1 MPTTLLA
8 FGFVLG
14 VLVFVHELGHFLVAR
29 WHGVRVL
36 TFSLGFGPKL
46 FSVKRGDTEYC
57 VSLIPLGGYV
67 KMAGENPEDQPQ
79 GAADEF
85 LSKTK
90 WQRFQ
95 VLMAGPAMNMIL
107 AVVLLAVVLM
117 QGDRV
122 LAFLSRPAVIGVVQ
136 AGSPAAAGGMQAG
149 DEVVRINGRSISTWE
164 ELDMAVTSKPDLDV
178 EFGVRRKGEERTLT
192 VRPATTK
199 VALQPQTDP
208 TFEVGTIGVLPD
220 AYPLIDAVNPGDPA
234 DRVGLQKGDVI
245 LSIEGARMVYS
256 RNVSDALKPRGGQAT
271 AIVVRR
277 GGAQVPITV
286 TPEQRGENAVIGI
299 TLGNETISY
308 QPGPLEAVGLSV
320 KRNVQTAGLIL
331 RTLGELFTGNA
342 SPKQL
347 MGPVGIAQLSGAS
360 ARQGWVELFAL
371 MASISLNL
379 GLLNLLPIPVL
390 DGGHM
395 AIMGMEAVARRDFSL
410 AVKEK
415 MLFAGFVLLM
425 MLMVTVIYN
434 DLTRVAWIE
443 RLMPW
448 RN

>member
-1 MPTTLLA
+1 M
-8 FGFVLG
+8 
-14 VLVFVHELGHFLVAR
+14 
-29 WHGVRVL
+29 
-36 TFSLGFGPKL
+36 
-46 FSVKRGDTEYC
+46 
-57 VSLIPLGGYV
+57 
-67 KMAGENPEDQPQ
+67 
-79 GAADEF
+79 
-85 LSKTK
+85 
-90 WQRFQ
+90 
-95 VLMAGPAMNMIL
+95 
-107 AVVLLAVVLM
+107 
-117 QGDRV
+117 
-122 LAFLSRPAVIGVVQ
+122 
-136 AGSPAAAGGMQAG
+136 
-149 DEVVRINGRSISTWE
+149 
-164 ELDMAVTSKPDLDV
+164 
-178 EFGVRRKGEERTLT
+178 
-192 VRPATTK
+192 
-199 VALQPQTDP
+199 
-208 TFEVGTIGVLPD
+208 
-220 AYPLIDAVNPGDPA
+220 NPGDPA

-331 RTLGELFTGNA
+331 RTLGELFTGSA